1 LKILYVYFIVPKKI
15 ILIILSFS
23 QSVIIV
29 LTHKTVFLKI
39 IKFEVTFEVDLIAS
53 YDFDLLLLWQ
63 NIVIVGVSVKIRAI
77 YAVCQLV
84 VEIVALFKMNIWIL

>member
-1 LKILYVYFIVPKKI
+1 MKILYVYFIVPKKI

-23 QSVIIV
+23 QSVIIM

-39 IKFEVTFEVDLIAS
+39 IKLEVTFEVDLIAS
-53 YDFDLLLLWQ
+53 YDFDLLLLRQ
-63 NIVIVGVSVKIRAI
+63 NIVIVGVSVMIRAI

-84 VEIVALFKMNIWIL
+84 VEIVALFKMNVWIL

>member
-1 LKILYVYFIVPKKI
+1 M
-15 ILIILSFS
+15 
-23 QSVIIV
+23 

-39 IKFEVTFEVDLIAS
+39 INFEVTFEVDLIAS

-63 NIVIVGVSVKIRAI
+63 NIVIVGVSVMIRAI

-84 VEIVALFKMNIWIL
+84 VEIVALFKMNVWIL